1 MSIDIIKLLRK
12 TPIFSTL
19 DSSSLKKI
27 FSFFKEKTYPS
38 GEILFK
44 EGTLGDTLYIIK
56 EGAIKIGKEAKEG
69 EEETYQIL
77 RREGDIF
84 GESGFLDESPRPVT
98 AQAIKETLVLQL
110 SRSDFLTILNDH
122 PLIAYQIV
130 KVLSVRLKQSDLRM
144 IEELKEKNEQLQK
157 AYHALQE
164 MAKTSDSKRWSEEPS
179 ISTGEKE
186 NFSDRLL
193 TFIPYSVVFTDKN
206 DVISFFN
213 KTAEKEFGYKSEE
226 VTGKP
231 IAMLWSETSW
241 LSLSP
246 EIQKKSGEKNF
257 WQGEIIAKRKNGEH
271 FLSLTTV
278 SEIFDNLG
286 KSSGKLYVSQNVTQR
301 RIEEKK
307 ERIREESVLQHQIVS
322 EIAHIMG
329 REIKVLSDAYEA
341 HPFELDEINLNKSMK
356 TLTKMRDALKNVKS
370 LISDMPGSNL
380 ASSNKEPLD
389 LVSLFEEELLL
400 LRSQDKFRELTFTTH
415 FEKGMPKVQGDRNQL
430 RRLLDVILDNSA
442 FALQPVSD
450 RVKTITIEVGCVNQ
464 KREAQIQISDNGT
477 GISPANLA
485 KVFKERFTTK
495 KDGLGLGLLSVA
507 GIVKNHDGR
516 IEVESDEGTYSLFVI
531 TLPTYQEKS
540 ASLPR
545 VEEVSKAH
553 S

>member
-1 MSIDIIKLLRK
+1 MSIVIIRLLRK

-27 FSFFKEKTYPS
+27 FSFFKEKTSTS

-69 EEETYQIL
+69 EEETFQIL

-98 AQAIKETLVLQL
+98 AQATKETKVMQL

-130 KVLSVRLKQSDLRM
+130 KVLSTRLKQSDLRM

-157 AYHALQE
+157 AYHALQG
-164 MAKTSDSKRWSEEPS
+164 MAKTSDSKRWLEESS
-179 ISTGEKE
+179 ISTGESE
-186 NFSDRLL
+186 SFSDRLL
-193 TFIPYSVVFTDKN
+193 TFIPYSVVFTDEN
-206 DVISFFN
+206 DVISYFS
-213 KTAEKEFGYKSEE
+213 KAAEKEFGYQSE
-226 VTGKP
+226 VVKGKP

-241 LSLSP
+241 SNLSP
-246 EIQKKSGEKNF
+246 AIQEKLHEKDF

-278 SEIFDNLG
+278 SEIFDNPG
-286 KSSGKLYVSQNVTQR
+286 KSSGKLYVSQNVTR
-301 RIEEKK
+301 KRIEEKE
-307 ERIREESVLQHQIVS
+307 ERIREESVLRHQMVA

-329 REIKVLSDAYEA
+329 RGIKTLSDAYEA
-341 HPFELDEINLNKSMK
+341 HPFELDEISLNKSMK
-356 TLTKMRDALKNVKS
+356 TLTTMRDALKNIKG

-380 ASSNKEPLD
+380 AQTNKEPLD
-389 LVSLFEEELLL
+389 LASLFEKELLL
-400 LRSQDKFRELTFTTH
+400 LGSQEKFREITFTTH
-415 FEKGMPKVQGDRNQL
+415 FEEGMPKVEGDKRQL
-430 RRLLDVILDNSA
+430 QQLLYTILDNAS
-442 FALQPVSD
+442 FALQAISD
-450 RVKTITIEVGCVNQ
+450 RKKAITIEVGGINKKQEV
-464 KREAQIQISDNGT
+464 QIQILDNGI
-477 GISPANLA
+477 GISPANLT
-485 KVFKERFTTK
+485 KLFKERFTTNK
-495 KDGLGLGLLSVA
+495 EGLGLGLLSVA
-507 GIVKNHDGR
+507 RIVKNHEGR
-516 IEVESDEGTYSLFVI
+516 IEVESDEGTYTLFVI
-531 TLPTYQEKS
+531 TLPTFQEKS
-540 ASLPR
+540 ASLPQ